1 MITRCA
7 LNVSLNIITMLKVL
21 ICLQIQRLSLILRS
35 FKLEEE
41 SLHDGHEP
49 PTRNADGEITPQDVK
64 LETVSSTIS
73 ASTSTSSDDRVTEK
87 LYRHDGTSSE
97 DTQSTSNNRFYD
109 VKVFLVLM
117 CIFCITQGALLIIIP
132 WLLAL

>member
-1 MITRCA
+1 MF
-7 LNVSLNIITMLKVL
+7 KVL
-21 ICLQIQRLSLILRS
+21 LCLQIQRLSLILRS

-41 SLHDGHEP
+41 FLHDGHEP
-49 PTRNADGEITPQDVK
+49 PTRNADGKISPQDVK

-73 ASTSTSSDDRVTEK
+73 ASTSTSSEDRVTEK

-97 DTQSTSNNRFYD
+97 DTQSTSHNQFYD
-109 VKVFLVLM
+109 VKVFLFLM
-117 CIFCITQGALLIIIP
+117 CIFCITQGELLIIIP